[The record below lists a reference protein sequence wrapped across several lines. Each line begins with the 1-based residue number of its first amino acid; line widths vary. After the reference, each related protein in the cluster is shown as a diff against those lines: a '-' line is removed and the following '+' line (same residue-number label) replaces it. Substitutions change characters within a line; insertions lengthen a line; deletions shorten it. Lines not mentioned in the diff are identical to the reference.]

1 MMGACEAVESW
12 GFRKQGSYGGKRVT
26 KIWKVISAAALV
38 AGWVAVGTA
47 TMVSAEATKMDDG
60 SVAAGKGAEFDADA
74 GKWFLESGDPTYRIK
89 EDGTLDFL
97 TYRGFQRYHSECH
110 VCHGPEGVG
119 STYAPAL
126 IDSLKTMAYG
136 DFVGVVASGR
146 VVHQPGGGESVMP
159 ALGDNVNVMCYLD
172 GIYTYLKA
180 RSDGVLA
187 RGRPKGK
194 EAKPEGLGAT
204 EDACLGG
211 K

>member
-1 MMGACEAVESW
+1 M
-12 GFRKQGSYGGKRVT
+12 T
-26 KIWKVISAAALV
+26 KLWKVISATALIAGFAAISTSV
-38 AGWVAVGTA
+38 
-47 TMVSAEATKMDDG
+47 TMAEATKMDDG
-60 SVAAGKGAEFDADA
+60 SVVAGKGAEFDADA
-74 GKWFLESGDPTYRIK
+74 GKWFLESGDPTYHIK

-126 IDSLKTMAYG
+126 VDSLKTMSYG
-136 DFVGVVASGR
+136 DFIGVVASGR

-172 GIYTYLKA
+172 GIYAYLKA
-180 RSDGVLA
+180 RSDGVLP

-194 EAKPEGLGAT
+194 EAKPKALGDA
-204 EDACLGG
+204 ENACLEG
-211 K
+211 